1 VAKAADFVDG
11 GGQDDWLGYPQESLK
26 RFYFFEKGN
35 IGGLIGSSSDFHGVS
50 PVAAVC
56 VSNDDIAGTIAAPA
70 PSVAAQYI

>member
-26 RFYFFEKGN
+26 RFYFSKRGN
-35 IGGLIGSSSDFHGVS
+35 IGGLIGSSSDFHVS

-56 VSNDDIAGTIAAPA
+56 VLNATYGTIAAPA
-70 PSVAAQYI
+70 NP